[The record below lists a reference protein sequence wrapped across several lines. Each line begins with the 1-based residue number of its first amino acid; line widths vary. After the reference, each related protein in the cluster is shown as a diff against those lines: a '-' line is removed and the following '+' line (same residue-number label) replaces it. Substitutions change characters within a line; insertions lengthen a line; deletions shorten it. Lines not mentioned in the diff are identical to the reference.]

1 MSVKLNRS
9 LGLLHATAL
18 NMATMVGIGPFITI
32 PLIVSAMGGPQAML
46 GWVVGAIIAI
56 CDGQV
61 WAELATSIPGEGGS
75 YVYLREAYKKYV
87 GKLMAFLFIWTFLF
101 SGPFEIASGIVGMT
115 NHIGFL
121 SSALMPEH
129 LRWIAFGIGLVTIA
143 LQYNKVE
150 FVGAFTIVLWI
161 IMMITVVVT
170 VVVGVSHFQA
180 SNAFTFPKN
189 WFSFSWGFILGLGSA
204 SMIAIYDLMGYYN
217 VCYLEEEVKNPG
229 YVFPRAILWSVV
241 AITGVYAVMNLIVLG
256 VMPWQEVAASNHIV
270 VDIVQKF
277 HGTQAAAI
285 MSILIVLTAYGS
297 VYSLMTSY
305 SRLPFAAARDGFF
318 FSGLA
323 AVHPTRHFPHYSL
336 LLVGAMTTLASLFT
350 LDFIIAVA
358 VSSRILIQ
366 FLGQIV
372 GLTLLR
378 KTQPDRPR
386 PFLMWLYPIPS
397 CIAFIGF
404 LFVFISSGIA
414 AVAWGLAW
422 IGAGVILFF
431 GWARKNREWPFAV
444 PEETT
449 VP

>member
-161 IMMITVVVT
+161 II
-170 VVVGVSHFQA
+170 
-180 SNAFTFPKN
+180 
-189 WFSFSWGFILGLGSA
+189 
-204 SMIAIYDLMGYYN
+204 
-217 VCYLEEEVKNPG
+217 
-229 YVFPRAILWSVV
+229 
-241 AITGVYAVMNLIVLG
+241 
-256 VMPWQEVAASNHIV
+256 
-270 VDIVQKF
+270 
-277 HGTQAAAI
+277 
-285 MSILIVLTAYGS
+285 
-297 VYSLMTSY
+297 
-305 SRLPFAAARDGFF
+305 
-318 FSGLA
+318 
-323 AVHPTRHFPHYSL
+323 
-336 LLVGAMTTLASLFT
+336 
-350 LDFIIAVA
+350 
-358 VSSRILIQ
+358 
-366 FLGQIV
+366 
-372 GLTLLR
+372 
-378 KTQPDRPR
+378 
-386 PFLMWLYPIPS
+386 
-397 CIAFIGF
+397 
-404 LFVFISSGIA
+404 
-414 AVAWGLAW
+414 
-422 IGAGVILFF
+422 
-431 GWARKNREWPFAV
+431 
-444 PEETT
+444 
-449 VP
+449 